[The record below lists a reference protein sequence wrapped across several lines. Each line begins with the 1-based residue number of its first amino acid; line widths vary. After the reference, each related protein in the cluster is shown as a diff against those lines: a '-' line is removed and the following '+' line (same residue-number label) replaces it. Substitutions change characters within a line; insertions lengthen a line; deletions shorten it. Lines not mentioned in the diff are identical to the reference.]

1 MGKVASVSDEAARN
15 GKHKPRP
22 PYDPLCVRGSQ
33 ASLRGRPKN
42 MVKMGPG
49 DPPLGAPRPRDRPAR
64 LACMHTYVFIKAI
77 CLYLRL
83 CSAQGRAQESKQASK
98 HRILVKQASKQ
109 AYESSP
115 ASSKQNPSRR
125 FPFADFLFL
134 PPWLTSQ
141 HAFESTSLRGLP
153 KTPSSF

>member
-1 MGKVASVSDEAARN
+1 MKRKAYGLGLHGPPFPLRKQRRSSRSKKAKQRISSRSKKAKQSIGLLARPPEKILNSRIAFGKVASVSDEAARN

-22 PYDPLCVRGSQ
+22 PYDPFPVRGSQ

-83 CSAQGRAQESKQASK
+83 CSAQGRAQD
-98 HRILVKQASKQ
+98 
-109 AYESSP
+109 
-115 ASSKQNPSRR
+115 
-125 FPFADFLFL
+125 FPTA
-134 PPWLTSQ
+134 
-141 HAFESTSLRGLP
+141 G
-153 KTPSSF
+153 